1 MSVDLKKLSSIS
13 VLYVEDDDLI
23 RNQTKSMFDNLFSE
37 VFVAEN
43 GQAGLDLF
51 LENKEL
57 IDVIVSDINM
67 PIMDGLTMCAKIRD
81 IDKDRPIVLTTAF
94 TDEDFLIRSME
105 VNIDKYVT
113 KPVKIKELAAAIL
126 EVVQKWKKVHEV
138 LIQPESRKAD
148 IVQEQLN
155 MDMAFEITQNELT
168 EANAIL
174 NDYVSWFK
182 VDKMGSIY
190 WASNKF
196 LNLFELDADEIF
208 GVEISNIKDFS
219 VEGIS
224 FQKQMFEVIYTKK
237 ANSAKHQFVL
247 KTGKKIECVTSVVPV
262 YNCDNEIDS
271 YNFYQDLVTIC

>member
-271 YNFYQDLVTIC
+271 YNFYQDLVAIC